1 MKSRVEL
8 LELKQKILTKL
19 NDTNDVKLIEKLN
32 EMYINIIFLL
42 YEIEHLN

>member
-19 NDTNDVKLIEKLN
+19 NDTNDVELIEKLN
-32 EMYINIIFLL
+32 QMYINIIFLL
-42 YEIEHLN
+42 YEKNT